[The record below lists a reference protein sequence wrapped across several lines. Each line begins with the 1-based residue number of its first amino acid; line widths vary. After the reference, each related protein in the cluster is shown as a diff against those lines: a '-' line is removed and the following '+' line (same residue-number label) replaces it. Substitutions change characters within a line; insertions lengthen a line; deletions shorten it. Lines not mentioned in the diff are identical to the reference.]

1 MRRELIQQVR
11 AELGP
16 RAALPAA
23 ASQYLAAAVADFVL
37 GCQPSRESLRREFR
51 ADRQAILE
59 RILPLASAWSRR
71 QIPDLLAALR
81 SAGIPLSADC
91 PLSAFSQPPYSERV
105 LHLALER
112 LLVNPAAP
120 PLLVSPVCEPTF
132 ADHLQDRPV
141 VAVLFDYPLAITHEL
156 YPLWT
161 DACVFSL
168 NAPVA
173 TPSFEL
179 VGVHT
184 SWLDADCRARRAILF
199 DADLDLFLEGPLSA
213 PLPLSAALLLCQSRE
228 THRTLATRLADAAI
242 PHVNPYPG
250 VAELADDKWR
260 CFVRWAESGV
270 ATPPTC
276 LLSREESRESALQ
289 AIGDFAGQHRGS
301 GWVIQPRHGTEGAQ
315 VNWVEEGAMAPERLL
330 GIWREIAA
338 EDDAILR
345 PRVGLVHLPSADG
358 PLPFDLRLHVAFDGT
373 RYQAESGYLLVA
385 PAADAPITSIARG
398 GQIRSFSCLNDAN
411 LVNAATS
418 PLAAVSWRNED
429 FAAVEELAIRSVRA
443 FGDLELAGVDIKLD
457 FHAGRLAPSL
467 LDLNPRPAG
476 LLHANL
482 FASGEAGIASGL
494 WRRIASS
501 VLAQEG

>member
-11 AELGP
+11 TELGS

-37 GCQPSRESLRREFR
+37 GYEPSFESLRRDFR
-51 ADRQAILE
+51 ADRQATLE
-59 RILPLASAWSRR
+59 RILSLASAWSRR

-81 SAGIPLSADC
+81 SAGIPLAADC
-91 PLSAFSQPPYSERV
+91 PLSLFSEPPYSERI

-120 PLLVSPVCEPTF
+120 PLLVSPVCEPTP

-141 VAVLFDYPLAITHEL
+141 VAILFDYPLAITHEL

-168 NAPVA
+168 SAPVA

-228 THRTLATRLADAAI
+228 THRALAARLSQAAI

-250 VAELADDKWR
+250 AAELADDKWR
-260 CFVRWAESGV
+260 CFARWAKSGV

-276 LLSREESRESALQ
+276 LLSRENSRESALR
-289 AIGDFAGQHRGS
+289 AIGDFVDQHRGS
-301 GWVIQPRHGTEGAQ
+301 GWVIQPRHGTEGTQ
-315 VNWVEEGAMAPERLL
+315 VTWVEEGAIASERLL
-330 GIWREIAA
+330 CAWREIAA

-345 PRVGLVHLPSADG
+345 PRVGLVCLSSADG
-358 PLPFDLRLHVAFDGT
+358 PLPFDLRLHISFDGV

-398 GQIRSFSCLNDAN
+398 GQIRPFSCLNDAS
-411 LVNAATS
+411 LVNASSSPATAV
-418 PLAAVSWRNED
+418 PWGRKDLAAI
-429 FAAVEELAIRSVRA
+429 EELAIRSVRA
-443 FGDLELAGVDIKLD
+443 LGDLELAGVDVKLD
-457 FHAGRLAPSL
+457 FHAGRLIPSL

-482 FASGEAGIASGL
+482 VASGEAGIASGL
-494 WRRIASS
+494 WRRVVSLVVA
-501 VLAQEG
+501 